1 MKKEKCYNLIE
12 KICKYIYD
20 EKLNIKYK
28 FSYSIYTSGSG
39 SDFKVYFDFINKQ
52 QKRQDLIYNLGCIY
66 NLEQFI
72 QSFREEKKKNDA
84 EMKRQEKRDLVFS
97 YIDNFFVNNKNN
109 ISIKE
114 FKSFLEYIKR
124 QEKELNNKIKLFYM
138 YDLLGCLYNFTY
150 NNKAIYCLDS
160 CDNLVKFN
168 ISDDFV
174 FCKDAIEFD
183 LI

>member
-1 MKKEKCYNLIE
+1 MNKEKCYNLIE
-12 KICKYIYD
+12 EICKYIYN

-39 SDFKVYFDFINKQ
+39 SDCKVYFDFVNRQ

-66 NLEQFI
+66 NLEQFK
-72 QSFREEKKKNDA
+72 QSFKEEQKKNDA
-84 EMKRQEKRDLVFS
+84 EMKRQEKKDLVFNC
-97 YIDNFFVNNKNN
+97 IDKFFNNKNN

-114 FKSFLEYIKR
+114 FKIFLEYIKR

-138 YDLLGCLYNFTY
+138 YDLLGCLYNFAY
-150 NNKAIYCLDS
+150 NNNAIYCLDS

-168 ISDDFV
+168 INDDFT
-174 FCKDAIEFD
+174 FCKAAIEFD
-183 LI
+183 LV